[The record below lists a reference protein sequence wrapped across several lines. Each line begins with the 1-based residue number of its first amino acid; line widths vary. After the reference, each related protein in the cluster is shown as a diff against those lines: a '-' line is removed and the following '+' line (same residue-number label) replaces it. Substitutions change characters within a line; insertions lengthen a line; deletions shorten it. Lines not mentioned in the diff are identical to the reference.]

1 MKMKKIILK
10 LGFLGKV
17 KKKGFFIMNKLQSD
31 NLLNALCL
39 HDNDNILITLKNLNS
54 GIVLNEYGIT
64 IDAPALSGQKIAR
77 FDIEKDDPIIKYGTV
92 IGFADSNIKKGQV
105 LTNKNVLF
113 KEFNREHNY
122 CSKYKPTNYIENNLQ
137 KSFMGYK
144 RQDGRV
150 GTRNYIAIVST
161 VNCSATV
168 VHEIASYFTSE
179 KLKDYKNIDGV
190 AAFSHSTGCGME
202 LSGEPMNLLYRTLGG
217 YIKHPNVAA
226 TLVVGLG
233 CERCQVGGLFQNQKL
248 DQNDPFVETLIMQE
262 NGGTSSTIKAGIEIV
277 KKMLDKFNNYQR
289 VITSVSSLMVGLQC
303 GGSDAFSSLTAN
315 PALGKAVDLLVENGG
330 TAVLSET
337 PEIYGVEHTL
347 TARAINVSVAEKL
360 MERVDWWKNV
370 YSKGRDVQ
378 INGVV
383 SPGNQMG
390 GLANILEKSLG
401 SAMKGG
407 STGLMEVYKYA
418 ERITERGFVFM
429 DTPGFD
435 PVSATGQIAGGAN
448 LIAFT
453 TGRGSCFGAKPS
465 PSIKLATNTTLFNKM
480 EEDMDI
486 NCGKIVDG
494 ILSLDEM
501 GEEIFNYFIDVA
513 SGKKTKSEILSL
525 GRHEFAPWQIGI
537 TG

>member
-1 MKMKKIILK
+1 
-10 LGFLGKV
+10 
-17 KKKGFFIMNKLQSD
+17 MNKLQSD
-31 NLLNALCL
+31 NLLSALCL
-39 HDNDNILITLKNLNS
+39 HNNDNILITLKNLNS
-54 GIVLNEYGIT
+54 GMVLNEYEIT
-64 IDAPALSGQKIAR
+64 MDAPALSGQKIAR
-77 FDIEKDDPIIKYGTV
+77 FDIEKGDPIIKYGTV

-122 CSKYKPTNYIENNLQ
+122 CSKYKPTSYIENNLQ

-168 VHEIASYFTSE
+168 VHEIASFFTPE

-248 DQNDPFVETLIMQE
+248 DQDDPFVETLIMQE

-277 KKMLDKFNNYQR
+277 KKMLDKANNCKR
-289 VITSVSSLMVGLQC
+289 VITPVSSLMVGLQC

-486 NCGKIVDG
+486 NCGKIIDG
-494 ILSLDEM
+494 ILSLDDM

>member
-1 MKMKKIILK
+1 
-10 LGFLGKV
+10 
-17 KKKGFFIMNKLQSD
+17 MNKLQSD

-54 GIVLNEYGIT
+54 GMVLNEYG
-64 IDAPALSGQKIAR
+64 
-77 FDIEKDDPIIKYGTV
+77 DPIIKYGTV

-277 KKMLDKFNNYQR
+277 NNHKR
-289 VITSVSSLMVGLQC
+289 VITPVSSLMVGLQC

-418 ERITERGFVFM
+418 ERITERGF
-429 DTPGFD
+429 
-435 PVSATGQIAGGAN
+435 AGGAN

-480 EEDMDI
+480 EEDTDI

-494 ILSLDEM
+494 IVS
-501 GEEIFNYFIDVA
+501 YC
-513 SGKKTKSEILSL
+513 
-525 GRHEFAPWQIGI
+525 
-537 TG
+537 

>member
-10 LGFLGKV
+10 LGFPGKV

-39 HDNDNILITLKNLNS
+39 QDNDNILITLKNLNS
-54 GIVLNEYGIT
+54 GMVLNEYGIT
-64 IDAPALSGQKIAR
+64 MDAPALSGQKIAR

-122 CSKYKPTNYIENNLQ
+122 CSKYKPTNYIENNLR

-277 KKMLDKFNNYQR
+277 KKMLDKVNNHKR
-289 VITSVSSLMVGLQC
+289 VITPVSSLMVGLQC

-494 ILSLDEM
+494 ILSLEGM